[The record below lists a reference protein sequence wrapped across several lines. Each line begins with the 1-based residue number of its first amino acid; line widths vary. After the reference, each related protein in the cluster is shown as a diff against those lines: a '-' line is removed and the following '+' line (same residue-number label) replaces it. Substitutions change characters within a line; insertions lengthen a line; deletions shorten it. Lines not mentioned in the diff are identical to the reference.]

1 MVHFKCLIILCV
13 NYISIKSKKKNDEV
27 VPLTGQGQSSKTLL
41 DKKASR
47 IVTAVVF
54 CSYESMQLPTAAR

>member
-1 MVHFKCLIILCV
+1 MSYNFMCQLYLNKEQ
-13 NYISIKSKKKNDEV
+13 KKNDEV

>member
-1 MVHFKCLIILCV
+1 MCQLYLNKEQ
-13 NYISIKSKKKNDEV
+13 KKNDEV